1 MSHTMF
7 LKNGKHKLVCLA
19 LAAGLFMACGGN
31 KQGPRDTTSSGTIR
45 ISVDETYKPLIEAE
59 ITVFQSLYPKAKII
73 ADYKPEAEC
82 YKDLLND
89 SARMI
94 IVTRDLNEQERAYFK
109 ELKIRPQALMLAWDA
124 VALITNRSNPDS
136 ILTLD
141 QVRQVMNGT
150 FAGRKW
156 QVVFDNENSSTVR
169 YIRDSINEG
178 KPLPPN
184 TMAAKNNPEVVDYVS
199 KNKDAVGVIGVSW
212 ISDPND
218 STSIEFTD
226 KVTVVKVRSDNGSEF
241 VKPFQA
247 YIATGSYPLKR
258 GFFYAL
264 REPYQGLGAGFSTF
278 LGSYEGQLIISK
290 FRLFPARLNVVFR
303 EASINE

>member
-1 MSHTMF
+1 MF
-7 LKNGKHKLVCLA
+7 LRNGKLTLACLA
-19 LAAGLFMACGGN
+19 LAAGLFIACGSQQN
-31 KQGPRDTTSSGTIR
+31 SPTDTTSSGTIH
-45 ISVDETYKPLIEAE
+45 ISVDETYKPLMEAE
-59 ITVFQSLYPKAKII
+59 IKVFQSLYPKAKII

-89 SARMI
+89 SARLV
-94 IVTRDLNEQERAYFK
+94 IVTRDLNEQERTYFK
-109 ELKIRPQALMLAWDA
+109 EIKVRPQSLMLAWDA
-124 VALITNRSNPDS
+124 VALIINRANPDS

-141 QVRQVMNGT
+141 QVRQIMNGT
-150 FAGRKW
+150 YPDRKW
-156 QVVFDNENSSTVR
+156 QLVFDNENSSTVR
-169 YIRDSINEG
+169 YIRDSINKG

-184 TMAAKNNPEVVDYVS
+184 TMAAKTNPEVVDYVT
-199 KNKDAVGVIGVSW
+199 KNKDAIGVIGVSW

-218 STSIEFTD
+218 STSIDFTD
-226 KVTVVKVRSDNGSEF
+226 KVNVVKVRADNGSEF

-264 REPYQGLGAGFSTF
+264 KEPYQGLGTGFATF
-278 LGSYEGQLIISK
+278 LGSYEGQLVISK